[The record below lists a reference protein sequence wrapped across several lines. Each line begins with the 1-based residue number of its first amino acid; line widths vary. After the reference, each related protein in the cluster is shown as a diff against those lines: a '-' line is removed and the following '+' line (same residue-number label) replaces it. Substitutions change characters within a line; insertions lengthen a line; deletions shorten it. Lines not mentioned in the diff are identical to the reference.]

1 MMDVLKPRLL
11 NLSVQ
16 SEAFSDKWAC
26 HNDIKSLFLSF
37 VKRIKDIIVG

>member
-1 MMDVLKPRLL
+1 MDVLKSRLL
-11 NLSVQ
+11 NLSVE

-26 HNDIKSLFLSF
+26 HDDIKSLFLSL